1 MSWATFWAILSP
13 THPVTLNAKES
24 EDKQEFIDAVS
35 ETKFSEQAICHF
47 RDENLKKK
55 VSSSGNVGRT
65 CEE

>member
-47 RDENLKKK
+47 RDEN
-55 VSSSGNVGRT
+55 
-65 CEE
+65 